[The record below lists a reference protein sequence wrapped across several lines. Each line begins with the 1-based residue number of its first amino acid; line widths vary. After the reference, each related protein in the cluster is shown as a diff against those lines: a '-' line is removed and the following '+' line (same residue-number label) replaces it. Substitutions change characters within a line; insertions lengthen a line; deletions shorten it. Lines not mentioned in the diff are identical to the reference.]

1 MKEKTEKTDV
11 GIIIAR
17 FHTHELHAAHKD
29 LIKSV
34 LNKHERVI
42 IFLGLSPLKNTL
54 NNPLEFRHRKAMIEE
69 EFKNVEIHYV
79 DDNRSDEVWS
89 KKLDGQIQKWLNP
102 RQTAML
108 YGSRDSF
115 IPHYH
120 GKYPTCELESE
131 YFVSATE
138 VRKKI
143 INSYPPSKDF
153 RAGLIAATGLKY
165 PTAYQTVDIAVVN
178 WPRNEILLVQ
188 KPGEDKWRFIGGFS
202 DPKSNSLEDD
212 AKREVGEE
220 TGVEV
225 GNIQY
230 LGSTKIVDWRYRNE
244 IDSVKT
250 AFFIAEYIFGNPK
263 GADDVAA
270 AKWFKIADLKT
281 ENIVEEHAVL
291 LDMFLNKYI
300 THPTKQNV
308 NPPSALMP

>member
-1 MKEKTEKTDV
+1 MKEKTEKIDV

-17 FHTHELHAAHKD
+17 FHTHELHEAHKD
-29 LIKSV
+29 LIQSV
-34 LNKHERVI
+34 IDKHERVI

-89 KKLDGQIQKWLNP
+89 KRLDTQIQKWLNP

-115 IPHYH
+115 LPHYK

-138 VRKKI
+138 IRKKI
-143 INSYPPSKDF
+143 INSYPPTKDF
-153 RAGLIAATGLKY
+153 RAGLIAATGLRY
-165 PTAYQTVDIAVVN
+165 PTAFQTVDIAVLN
-178 WPRNEILLVQ
+178 REKNEILLVK
-188 KPGEDKWRFIGGFS
+188 KPGETEWRFIGGFS

-220 TGVEV
+220 TGVE
-225 GNIQY
+225 ITDIKYQF
-230 LGSTKIVDWRYRNE
+230 SQKINDWRFSKE
-244 IDSVKT
+244 TDKIKT
-250 AFFIAEYIFGNPK
+250 AFFTANYVFGHPQ
-263 GADDVAA
+263 GADDIEA
-270 AKWFKIADLKT
+270 AKWFNLNNITKNDIVIEHHELFDKFLKIL
-281 ENIVEEHAVL
+281 
-291 LDMFLNKYI
+291 
-300 THPTKQNV
+300 THNHI
-308 NPPSALMP
+308 